1 LPTTAIPGTLADRR
15 ERGRDFTFTS
25 IFIKGLEW
33 FGELGLFGARVFRAA
48 VAPPYELGE
57 LLRQCDAIGA
67 KSLPLVALAGAATG
81 VVLSLQTHDALI
93 RFGAKSL
100 LPAVI
105 VFSIIKESGPV
116 ITGLVVAGRVGAGI
130 GAQLGSMNVT
140 EQIDAMEASAV
151 DPYRFL
157 AATRVLACIL
167 MLPLLTLAADFSGVI
182 MGWLANTLAD
192 PISFRLFLDN
202 GFKSVQFSDFI
213 PPTLK
218 TAFFGLIIGMVAC
231 FQGMR
236 TTGGTEG
243 VGRSAT
249 SSVVLSSLFVILAD
263 VVLVRLILMLWG

>member
-1 LPTTAIPGTLADRR
+1 MSNAISGTLADRHT
-15 ERGRDFTFTS
+15 RGPDLTFKS
-25 IFIKGLEW
+25 VFIKGLEW
-33 FGELGLFGARVFRAA
+33 FGELGLFAARVFRAA
-48 VAPPYELGE
+48 AAPPFELGE

-105 VFSIIKESGPV
+105 VFSIVKESGPV

-130 GAQLGSMNVT
+130 GAELGSMKVT

-151 DPYRFL
+151 DPYKFL

-192 PISFRLFLDN
+192 PISSRLFLDD

-218 TAFFGLIIGMVAC
+218 TAFFGLIIGIVAC